1 MGLFTRKEK
10 ALDRYFVAAYS
21 LMLVL
26 EKLEGAGGALPPTD
40 TDYPAFL
47 KAVPRA
53 QKTAAKAGVE
63 FGWLSDDV
71 AVVWRGMGHADGPRI
86 FREFADFL
94 AGGSLAAEDSAD

>member
-1 MGLFTRKEK
+1 MGLFTSKEK
-10 ALDRYFVAAYS
+10 ALDKYFVAAYS

-40 TDYPAFL
+40 ADYPVFL

-53 QKTAAKAGVE
+53 QKAAAKAGVE
-63 FGWLSDDV
+63 FGWLSDVV
-71 AVVWRGMGHADGPRI
+71 ADAWRGMGHADGPRI

-94 AGGSLAAEDSAD
+94 AGGSLATEESAD